1 MHLRIEFQTPGT
13 IVLPLHYN
21 HMLQGFIYRTI
32 DEKMAAFLHNRGYGS
47 ARKFKLFTFS
57 RLIGTYDNKSKPN
70 HIIYSGSVF
79 LELASPIDDFC
90 ESFANGLFKKSVNI
104 GGNELDVAGITIE
117 RQDVAGDEAILETL
131 SPIVA
136 YSTLVKADE
145 SKYTCYFQPG
155 ENEFEKIVVGNL
167 RKKFEAFTG
176 IRPDEEL
183 QVRCI
188 SRPRLSII
196 NYKGTIIKGY
206 MGKLKLSGSRRL
218 IQTAVDAG
226 LGSKNSMGFG
236 CVRITKAAQGNR
248 LHGFPACESL

>member
-90 ESFANGLFKKSVNI
+90 ESFANGL
-104 GGNELDVAGITIE
+104 
-117 RQDVAGDEAILETL
+117 
-131 SPIVA
+131 
-136 YSTLVKADE
+136 
-145 SKYTCYFQPG
+145 
-155 ENEFEKIVVGNL
+155 L
-167 RKKFEAFTG
+167 RK
-176 IRPDEEL
+176 
-183 QVRCI
+183 V
-188 SRPRLSII
+188 
-196 NYKGTIIKGY
+196 
-206 MGKLKLSGSRRL
+206 
-218 IQTAVDAG
+218 
-226 LGSKNSMGFG
+226 
-236 CVRITKAAQGNR
+236 
-248 LHGFPACESL
+248 